1 MIQLNRENA
10 YDGTLFKVA
19 KVTLQNDEGKEIT
32 RDVVEHPGAAC
43 IIPMPDKDSVL
54 LIEQWRIG
62 AKRPLWEI
70 PAGTL
75 DPGEDPLACAA
86 RELEEET
93 GFKAGKLE
101 HLFTMYPSPGILDEK
116 MHIFIATDL
125 SQGQT
130 KFDEDED
137 IKAKK
142 FTFRDLRI
150 QLKANNI
157 KDGKTIAALGYLM
170 VFKPYLGKE

>member
-1 MIQLNRENA
+1 MIQINRERVF
-10 YDGTLFKVA
+10 DGPAFKIARVS
-19 KVTLQNDEGKEIT
+19 LQNGDGNELS

-43 IIPMPDKDSVL
+43 VIPMVDEKTVL
-54 LIEQWRIG
+54 LIRQWRIG
-62 AKRPLWEI
+62 AKRELWEI

-93 GFKAGKLE
+93 GRKAGKLE
-101 HLFTMYPSPGILDEK
+101 HLFTMFPSPGILDEK
-116 MHIFIATDL
+116 MHIFLATELREGEQNLEDDEEI
-125 SQGQT
+125 QV
-130 KFDEDED
+130 KAFD
-137 IKAKK
+137 
-142 FTFRDLRI
+142 FRDLRV

-170 VFKPYLGKE
+170 VFKPWLGRE